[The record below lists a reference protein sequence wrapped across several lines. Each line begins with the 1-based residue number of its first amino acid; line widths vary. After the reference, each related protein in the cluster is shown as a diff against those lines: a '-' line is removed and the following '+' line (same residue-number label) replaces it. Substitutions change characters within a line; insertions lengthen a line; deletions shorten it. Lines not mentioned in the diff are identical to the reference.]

1 MMHHSR
7 CKYSHLLLSQTLSN
21 VYAKLYLS
29 ACMNN
34 LFCHRCHVFKGESHI
49 FCSQSWGQIFHH
61 LLSDRVIVYHCICNI
76 FASSCP
82 SSNWSP
88 IHDLSLNPILS
99 ARCMPAM
106 MCVSLSMCLA
116 PSFLELNY
124 RTQTS
129 FIFFEDIFYVSR
141 LWLAFRTLLLQ
152 A

>member
-49 FCSQSWGQIFHH
+49 FCSQSRGQIFHH

-106 MCVSLSMCLA
+106 MCLSLCALRHHFWKSIIEHRHILFSSKMFSM
-116 PSFLELNY
+116 FLGY
-124 RTQTS
+124 G
-129 FIFFEDIFYVSR
+129 
-141 LWLAFRTLLLQ
+141 
-152 A
+152 

>member
-49 FCSQSWGQIFHH
+49 FCSQSRGQIFHH

-88 IHDLSLNPILS
+88 IHDLSLNPFS
-99 ARCMPAM
+99 KVHASHD
-106 MCVSLSMCLA
+106 VSLSMCIA
-116 PSFLELNY
+116 PSFLEVNY
-124 RTQTS
+124 RAQTY
-129 FIFFEDIFYVSR
+129 FIFFEDVFYVSR